1 MLPGEIFTED
11 LTSVTNVGFTVKTN
25 DGGLIF
31 RSWSL
36 AEAFAMDEA
45 QEAGSATVEVR
56 YPSGGG
62 HIIRYTKKNWGIE
75 KEYLPRDWEV

>member
-1 MLPGEIFTED
+1 M
-11 LTSVTNVGFTVKTN
+11 TNVGFTVKTN

-36 AEAFAMDEA
+36 AEVFAMDEA
-45 QEAGSATVEVR
+45 RETGSATVEVH

-62 HIIRYTKKNWGIE
+62 HIIKYTGTAYGVE
-75 KEYLPRDWEV
+75 KEYLPRDWEVNE